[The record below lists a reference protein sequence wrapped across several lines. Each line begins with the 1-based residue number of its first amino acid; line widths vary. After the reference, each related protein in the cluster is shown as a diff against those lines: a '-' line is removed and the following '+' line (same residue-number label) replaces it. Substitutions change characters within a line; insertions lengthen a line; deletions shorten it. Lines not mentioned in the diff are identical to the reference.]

1 MRYLTMCIN
10 PVECINTPNGLAA
23 IAVLHISQLEPNVS
37 PNSVLRPELEGVGE
51 EPDLEWHLLRCK
63 ECTRSIL

>member
-10 PVECINTPNGLAA
+10 PVERINTPNGLAA

-37 PNSVLRPELEGVGE
+37 PNSVLCPELEGV
-51 EPDLEWHLLRCK
+51 
-63 ECTRSIL
+63 